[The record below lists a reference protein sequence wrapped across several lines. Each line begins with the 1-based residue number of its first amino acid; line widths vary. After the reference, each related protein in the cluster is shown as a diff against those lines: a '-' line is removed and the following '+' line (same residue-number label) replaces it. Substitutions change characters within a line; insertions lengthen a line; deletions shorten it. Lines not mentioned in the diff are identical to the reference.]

1 MAVQHSTT
9 WASQAVVKKKYG
21 YFSSSLNLLI
31 QNLGHKLLGHWKWH
45 PGPSMEIFFK
55 RHFWTY
61 KSGYQIGVWLHLMIK
76 LREDVEYD
84 LLFIDF
90 LENILESTIILFENC
105 IFCALKK
112 EKNHNQEDVFQW
124 SLRAKNKTK
133 QTNKRK
139 NQNFLWTHWAVTSL
153 KIPTSNWLYWII
165 VDNPYI
171 YFSYNDHYY
180 KKLSLTMI
188 TSIHSKNEKI
198 NFKLKI
204 ENYK

>member
-9 WASQAVVKKKYG
+9 WASQDMVKTKYG
-21 YFSSSLNLLI
+21 LFSSSLNLLI

-55 RHFWTY
+55 THFWTY

-112 EKNHNQEDVFQW
+112 EKNHNQEDVSQW

-133 QTNKRK
+133 QTNKK
-139 NQNFLWTHWAVTSL
+139 NQNFLSTHWEVTSL

-165 VDNPYI
+165 ADNPYI

-180 KKLSLTMI
+180 KKI
-188 TSIHSKNEKI
+188 IINNDNFHS
-198 NFKLKI
+198 FKKW
-204 ENYK
+204 KH

>member
-21 YFSSSLNLLI
+21 LLSSSLNLLI

-55 RHFWTY
+55 RHFWTH

-90 LENILESTIILFENC
+90 LEDILESTIILFENC

-112 EKNHNQEDVFQW
+112 EKNHNQDVFQW

-133 QTNKRK
+133 QK
-139 NQNFLWTHWAVTSL
+139 NQNFLWTHWAVTTL

-165 VDNPYI
+165 ADNPYI

-180 KKLSLTMI
+180 KKI
-188 TSIHSKNEKI
+188 IINNDNFHSFKKWKN
-198 NFKLKI
+198 
-204 ENYK
+204 